1 MDTDSLVDDADI
13 SAALAKPGNQPG
25 DKGKAGTAELLD
37 SMLGLSARERNRLKR
52 KAKAVTRTDSGKSTD
67 SKVGLEL
74 LTGIEHAYMQS
85 AV

>member
-13 SAALAKPGNQPG
+13 SAVLAKPGSRHD

-67 SKVGLEL
+67 TKVGTPL
-74 LTGIEHAYMQS
+74 A
-85 AV
+85 